1 LTPVATLP
9 SPSPAAAHSRS
20 WRIAAPQRLLQKSF
34 PGPLRQCERWICCN
48 GSHEGK
54 MVPILAAC
62 GKKSTSNICP
72 SKILEEFCHKEPEH
86 SRAYRMLTDSQKTA
100 SPTIELGTDYDID
113 TSPPY
118 SPTASEMERPC
129 LLPQLMIDLRA
140 ACAIIVNE
148 TSPPDPDEEPDH
160 RELLRR
166 FEEDRKA
173 KYAAQARTAE
183 VKPRKA
189 EEKSLKSQ
197 KTKDQT
203 RANEKEQKAYARK
216 VENEARRRNAQE
228 AEPERRQVIARQV
241 ELQMG
246 KAGIPKEVAPKTGLR
261 KEQPRKE
268 QPQRYSVRRPTED
281 VPAFGPESD
290 SKPEQQTYVP
300 KHTPTNF
307 DGLTGR
313 RKPSDIYKAATMEPI
328 EPTHTKVSSKVL
340 GKQKEILSED
350 SISNKS
356 PLELSP
362 IEVRSATP
370 LEFLPPVHATI
381 VQNSRPRQ
389 REAADPALRQI
400 RDSIHARPK
409 TSAAACVDYAGP
421 SGSSSKST
429 TRSHTEYENHGR
441 PTSTAMTS
449 AIITPGDEKRNTYSR
464 RPSNASYQASYQ
476 ESYQDSEQEEAM
488 SPHAKAWNQH
498 KVALRAAEEKYQN
511 SGWAARPGSR
521 ASKRS
526 FRRGSDN
533 DSSRPLSRAG
543 SIAESITSSIN
554 SYIRPRASQDSMRSG
569 YSSASGLSKSHSRSS
584 SMSRRSSNGWWR
596 GAGLR
601 RKGSWS
607 SFRSARPDNDE
618 PSKSKKN
625 GEPNLNRP
633 LPALPGLDQYKEAKT
648 HIGQLMKSG
657 GRGRK
662 KEKTTRPDPDT
673 QYVSKQNLSMQPG
686 AHIKKNSISAPILRN
701 ESMERTLHRY
711 RDSKIQ
717 QEPPRTQSQSRQRPS
732 HSQTRQ
738 PEYPPTNP
746 ASKESNAS
754 SAPTTKVSNP
764 KNRPTEPPRSH
775 SRQNIEHSVPKKS
788 SKTRLRSDSTTSK
801 GSKQDTSSK
810 LQNPLPMIRG
820 PSYQKEVEKGVYP
833 RAMEVN
839 KGVPGMYIREIT
851 SPSVTVLD
859 EGAMTTTTD
868 NKKKKKTKKGEK
880 EKVKGKGEKGMWFWE
895 KRNKAAAIEASY

>member
-1 LTPVATLP
+1 
-9 SPSPAAAHSRS
+9 
-20 WRIAAPQRLLQKSF
+20 
-34 PGPLRQCERWICCN
+34 
-48 GSHEGK
+48 
-54 MVPILAAC
+54 
-62 GKKSTSNICP
+62 
-72 SKILEEFCHKEPEH
+72 
-86 SRAYRMLTDSQKTA
+86 MLTDSQKTS
-100 SPTIELGTDYDID
+100 SPAVDLGTDYDID

-129 LLPQLMIDLRA
+129 LQPQAMIDLRA

-148 TSPPDPDEEPDH
+148 TNPPDPDEEPDH

-173 KYAAQARTAE
+173 RYTAQARAVE

-197 KTKDQT
+197 KTKDLT
-203 RANEKEQKAYARK
+203 RPNEKEQKAYARK
-216 VENEARRRNAQE
+216 VENEARRQIARE
-228 AEPERRQVIARQV
+228 AGPKRRQVIARQV
-241 ELQMG
+241 EIQMG
-246 KAGIPKEVAPKTGLR
+246 KAGIPKEQAQKTGLR

-268 QPQRYSVRRPTED
+268 QPQRYSVRRPPED
-281 VPAFGPESD
+281 VPPFGPKPD
-290 SKPEQQTYVP
+290 SKPEPQTYVP
-300 KHTPTNF
+300 KHTPANF

-313 RKPSDIYKAATMEPI
+313 RKPSEVYNAATVEPI

-340 GKQKEILSED
+340 GKQKEIPPED

-356 PLELSP
+356 PNELSP
-362 IEVRSATP
+362 VELRSATP

-389 REAADPALRQI
+389 KEAADPALRQI

-421 SGSSSKST
+421 SNSSSKST
-429 TRSHTEYENHGR
+429 TRSNTEYDNHGR

-449 AIITPGDEKRNTYSR
+449 AIITPGDDKRNTYSR
-464 RPSNASYQASYQ
+464 RPSNA
-476 ESYQDSEQEEAM
+476 SYQDSEQEEAM

-498 KVALRAAEEKYQN
+498 KLALRAAEEKYQK
-511 SGWAARPGSR
+511 SGRAARPGSR

-526 FRRGSDN
+526 LRRAPDN
-533 DSSRPLSRAG
+533 DGSRPLSRAG

-569 YSSASGLSKSHSRSS
+569 WSSTSNLSRSHSRSS
-584 SMSRRSSNGWWR
+584 SMSRQSGNGWWK

-607 SFRSARPDNDE
+607 SFRSARPDKDE

-657 GRGRK
+657 SRGRK
-662 KEKTTRPDPDT
+662 KEKTPRPDADA
-673 QYVSKQNLSMQPG
+673 QYVSKQNLSMQPTT
-686 AHIKKNSISAPILRN
+686 HIRKASISAPILRN

-711 RDSKIQ
+711 RNSQIQ
-717 QEPPRTQSQSRQRPS
+717 QEPPRNHSQNRQQPS

-738 PEYPPTNP
+738 PEQQNQNQGR
-746 ASKESNAS
+746 KESNAS
-754 SAPTTKVSNP
+754 SAISNP
-764 KNRPTEPPRSH
+764 KIRPSEPPRSQ
-775 SRQNIEHSVPKKS
+775 SRQNIEHSAIKKS
-788 SKTRLRSDSTTSK
+788 SKSRLRSDSTTSK
-801 GSKQDTSSK
+801 DSKKDSSK
-810 LQNPLPMIRG
+810 LQKLPPMIRG
-820 PSYQKEVEKGVYP
+820 PSYQKEVETGIYP
-833 RAMEVN
+833 RAMKVN
-839 KGVPGMYIREIT
+839 KAGIYIHEVT
-851 SPSVTVLD
+851 TPSVTLL
-859 EGAMTTTTD
+859 EQEKAKQKKPKKEAKPEKNGLWFG
-868 NKKKKKTKKGEK
+868 KKKIKP
-880 EKVKGKGEKGMWFWE
+880 
-895 KRNKAAAIEASY
+895 AAIQASY